1 MTREK
6 LQFSPTKP
14 AISLAVTPRFEIFH
28 ALRVVLAP
36 PSGVDEKW
44 RMTARAKLP
53 KSFYAR
59 VERFCANPVIWP
71 NIGDA
76 IETAALDGS
85 FFQVLKAY
93 AEVPPERF
101 QYVVTEGMFH
111 SREVAHDAI
120 TGKISLKEAVAGF
133 PESQQPWLAFIGL
146 FPFDDD
152 APIVRFF
159 ERLFRDPE
167 TIRDETVR
175 LLSEFWDYVFADTWD
190 SILPSMMRSLAT
202 VERTIP
208 TCTLSEIADRTLLNV
223 EVDEEARVIHAGRG
237 SFSMSFD
244 QVERIHFIPSALNV
258 NRLWTAFDESN
269 KDHFTAVFPYFDPT
283 IQITEPDGR
292 MRPASTESIEP
303 PLVFRAL
310 GDTTRFAIAKIIARE
325 PTSST
330 ELARRLGL
338 TKGTVSHHVRILRVA
353 GLIEETWAGGSV
365 TLSLNRATLQDLSAK
380 TLELLFSEVKV

>member
-1 MTREK
+1 MTREN

-14 AISLAVTPRFEIFH
+14 AISMAVTPRFEIFH
-28 ALRVVLAP
+28 ALRLVLAP

-59 VERFCANPVIWP
+59 VERYCANPVIWP
-71 NIGDA
+71 NIADA
-76 IETAALDGS
+76 IESAALDGS

-111 SREVAHDAI
+111 SREVARDAI
-120 TGKISLKEAVAGF
+120 TGKLSLKDAVASF
-133 PESQQPWLAFIGL
+133 PENQQAWLAFIGL
-146 FPFDDD
+146 FPFDEE
-152 APIVRFF
+152 APIARFF
-159 ERLFRDPE
+159 ERLFKDPE
-167 TIRDETVR
+167 VIRDETVR
-175 LLSEFWDYVFADTWD
+175 LLSEFWDFVFADTWD
-190 SILPSMMRSLAT
+190 SIMPSMVRSLAT
-202 VERTIP
+202 LERIIP

-223 EVDEEARVIHAGRG
+223 EVDEDARVIHAGRG
-237 SFSMSFD
+237 NFSMSYD
-244 QVERIHFIPSALNV
+244 QIDRIHFIPSALNV
-258 NRLWTAFDESN
+258 NRLWNAFDN
-269 KDHFTAVFPYFDPT
+269 GTNDLITAVFPYFDPS

-292 MRPASTESIEP
+292 MRPASKESIEP

-310 GDTTRFAIAKIIARE
+310 GDTTRFAIAKIIAKE

-330 ELARRLGL
+330 ELARRMGL

-353 GLIEETWAGGSV
+353 GLIEEKWAGGSV
-365 TLSLNRATLQDLSAK
+365 TLSLNRATLEDLSAK
-380 TLELLFSEVKV
+380 TIEMLYDGT